1 LYEKRICFVYNNC
14 LFKAGAF
21 YKMKLDAYVD
31 FLLAY
36 NEKINLV
43 SKKSTRETI
52 NVLISESLMIKKYLS
67 TNFVI
72 DAGSG
77 GGLLGIPMALSCPE
91 KRIVLTETVQKK
103 VKFLKLA
110 IEELALKNI
119 TVWGGSIQEYMQR
132 QKKIAGTLI
141 SRGFPHID
149 ILADYVFKKTVKELI
164 LITSLLKINKIQN
177 IVANI
182 QQNSYNIPSRNN
194 LIIFKMESVSRET
207 QKIWVKL

>member
-1 LYEKRICFVYNNC
+1 
-14 LFKAGAF
+14 
-21 YKMKLDAYVD
+21 VD

-36 NEKINLV
+36 NEKVNLV

-52 NVLISESLMIKKYLS
+52 GVLISESLMLKKYLS
-67 TNFVI
+67 TNFMI

-77 GGLLGIPMALSCPE
+77 GGLLGIPLALSFPE

-110 IEELALKNI
+110 IAELELKNATI
-119 TVWGGSIQEYMQR
+119 WGGSIQEYMQR

-149 ILADYVFKKTVKELI
+149 LLADYIFKKTIKELI
-164 LITSLLKINKIQN
+164 LITSPLKINKIQN
-177 IVANI
+177 KVANV

-194 LIIFKMESVSRET
+194 LIIFKMENVSRET
-207 QKIWVKL
+207 QKVWVK